1 MSFLQRTPASSNRFG
16 PEVAAAFRKTFPEH
30 SPTGHFPQEGIRGKR
45 LCAGWDEAVL
55 DGIYATFQA
64 A

>member
-1 MSFLQRTPASSNRFG
+1 MSFLQRTPAGFEPVRPRSGGRL
-16 PEVAAAFRKTFPEH
+16 PKTFEH
-30 SPTGHFPQEGIRGKR
+30 SPTGHFLKESIRGKR

-55 DGIYATFQA
+55 DGIYAAFQA